1 VGEDRDVITVEDW
14 AEIRRLHRA
23 EKMPIKA
30 IVRMLGVSKNTV
42 RRALRSGEPP
52 RYERQG
58 PGSVVD
64 AAEPR
69 IRLLL
74 KDYPTMPATVIA
86 ERIGWA
92 NSITV
97 LRDRVREL
105 RPAYLPAD
113 PASRTSYDPGELAQC
128 DLWFPPADIPLG
140 FGQAGSPPVL
150 VAVSGYSRWLT
161 ATMICS
167 RESADLIL
175 GQWEVICQ
183 LGAVPRVLV
192 WDNEGA
198 VGSWRKGRP
207 QLTDAFQAFRGLL
220 GCGVILNR
228 PRDPESKGVVERAN
242 GYLET
247 SFLPGRSFTSP
258 QDFNAQPGEWLG
270 LVNARFRRHLD
281 CAPADRIAADRA
293 AMMSLPPVSTGQ
305 LGWHKRLR
313 LPRDYYVR
321 VASSDYS
328 VHPAAIGRQVD
339 VHASLDQVSVTCEGK
354 MVASHPRCWA
364 SRQTITDPAH
374 RAAAAELRR
383 DYRHLTAVGRTGDLD
398 VEERSL
404 GVYDALLGTGA
415 APGTGGEVA

>member
-1 VGEDRDVITVEDW
+1 MEDW
-14 AEIRRLHRA
+14 AEIRRLYRA
-23 EKMPIKA
+23 EQMPIKA
-30 IVRMLGVSKNTV
+30 IARMLGVSKNTV
-42 RRALRSGEPP
+42 RRALRASEPP

-74 KDYPTMPATVIA
+74 KDYPGMPATVIA

-92 NSITV
+92 HSITV

-150 VAVSGYSRWLT
+150 VSVSGYSRWM
-161 ATMICS
+161 AGRMIPS

-175 GQWEVICQ
+175 GQWEVIRQ
-183 LGAVPRVLV
+183 LGAVPKALV

-198 VGSWRKGRP
+198 VGSWRRGRP
-207 QLTDAFQAFRGLL
+207 QLTGAFSAFRGLL

-228 PRDPESKGVVERAN
+228 PRDPESKGIVERAN

-247 SFLPGRSFTSP
+247 SFLPGRTFASP
-258 QDFNAQPGEWLG
+258 ADFNAQLDEWMSVANG
-270 LVNARFRRHLD
+270 RFRRHLD

-293 AMMSLPPVSTGQ
+293 AMMTLPPVSASQ
-305 LGWHKRLR
+305 LGFHARVR

-328 VHPAAIGRQVD
+328 VDPAVIGRRVD
-339 VHASLDQVSVTCEGK
+339 VHAGLDRVRVTCEGRP
-354 MVASHPRCWA
+354 VADHERCWA
-364 SRQTITDPAH
+364 ARQTITDAGH
-374 RAAAAELRR
+374 RAAADVLRR
-383 DYRHLTAVGRTGDLD
+383 AYRHVTAAGSRPGGFE
-398 VEERSL
+398 VEQRSL
-404 GVYDALLGTGA
+404 DVYDALADAGS
-415 APGTGGEVA
+415 GGEVV